1 MLFSENHIDQQKNFK
16 VWEIN
21 NSGKWKIMI
30 IICTKKRIQKGR
42 STGTRIENIRR
53 KKEKIVYLVH
63 YIKDSMH
70 GVQKIGWITF
80 FHHELV
86 WKSTLNFLNVHIL
99 SILMP
104 CLSFIRFLI
113 VMKGDAQK
121 NFSYFIRLVCLL
133 FILQIL
139 QILLLQICHA

>member
-1 MLFSENHIDQQKNFK
+1 
-16 VWEIN
+16 
-21 NSGKWKIMI
+21 
-30 IICTKKRIQKGR
+30 
-42 STGTRIENIRR
+42 
-53 KKEKIVYLVH
+53 
-63 YIKDSMH
+63 
-70 GVQKIGWITF
+70 
-80 FHHELV
+80 
-86 WKSTLNFLNVHIL
+86 
-99 SILMP
+99 MP

>member
-1 MLFSENHIDQQKNFK
+1 
-16 VWEIN
+16 
-21 NSGKWKIMI
+21 
-30 IICTKKRIQKGR
+30 
-42 STGTRIENIRR
+42 
-53 KKEKIVYLVH
+53 
-63 YIKDSMH
+63 MH
-70 GVQKIGWITF
+70 GVQKIGLITF

-139 QILLLQICHA
+139 QILLLQICHAWLIHFFGLQWSFNVQICQ